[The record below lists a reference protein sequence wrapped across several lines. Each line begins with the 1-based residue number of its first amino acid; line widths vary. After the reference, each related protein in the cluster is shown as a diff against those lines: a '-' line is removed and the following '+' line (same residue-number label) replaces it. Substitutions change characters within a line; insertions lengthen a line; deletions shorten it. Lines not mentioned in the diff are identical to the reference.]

1 MKLNQLFA
9 LAAIVVSAGAIAQ
22 SQIGT
27 IANVQGLVTMSDATS
42 VTTVLPGSPVYDG
55 ASVVTSSTGF
65 TTISVNGGC
74 DIRLTPNQSVTVT
87 KDKTCAALLAA
98 VTPLPAGTAVAGVG
112 GAGAGVGGAGVGGA
126 GAGGASYLPLIGAA
140 VIAAFIINDPL
151 PFSGR

>member
-1 MKLNQLFA
+1 MKINHVFA
-9 LAAIVVSAGAIAQ
+9 LAAIVFSAGAIAQ

-27 IANVQGLVTMSDATS
+27 IASVQGLVTMSDATK
-42 VTTVLPGSPVYDG
+42 VTTVLLGSAVLDG

-98 VTPLPAGTAVAGVG
+98 VTPLPAGTVVAGT
-112 GAGAGVGGAGVGGA
+112 GAGVG
-126 GAGGASYLPLIGAA
+126 AGGAAAGSGGASLLPLIGAA